1 MSTDIWE
8 LKESSEARETAENND
23 FKMVTFSL
31 GGKDYGIDIMKVK
44 EILKVNKFTYVP
56 NSEKYVKGVYNLRG
70 DIISII
76 DFRKMFGVT
85 EKQKDDDL
93 EDIIVLN
100 LDENRIGVI
109 VDTISKVI
117 ALPSETIKEPHPIFS
132 NINIKYIMG
141 IVEKG
146 TSIYLILDVERILG
160 TDSEEEND
168 EDEIN
173 EGPVFGND
181 YSENNYSKDDIEDTP
196 PEQVEIKDNSASE
209 KKEIEDINKKF
220 IIDTLKTFKNFH
232 ITDVNK
238 KWFDIRFTEWVDYRR
253 KSGDNIQLSS
263 EDDADLFINAY
274 YSYCKD
280 KLYTQEYA
288 ERISAVLPENKTGNL
303 SVWSIGC
310 GKGENTYSFTAL
322 LKNRNPDAVIKVWA
336 NDKELISISNAP
348 NLLVDGSNAPDY
360 ISRYITEAR
369 EGSSF
374 SSELKDIIYFEYHD
388 VKNHNPYPEVD
399 IIYCRDIFSFYD
411 YNEQL
416 QIISEIFEKLK
427 NGGILILGEN
437 EEIVFDGLVPDEI
450 NGIRFY
456 KKLNVD

>member
-8 LKESSEARETAENND
+8 LKESSETRETAENND

-31 GGKDYGIDIMKVK
+31 GGKDYGIDIMRVK

-76 DFRKMFGVT
+76 DFRKMFGVP
-85 EKQKDDDL
+85 EKQKEDDL

-109 VDTISKVI
+109 VDSINKVI

-146 TSIYLILDVERILG
+146 PSIYLILDVERILG
-160 TDSEEEND
+160 TDA
-168 EDEIN
+168 EDESAEDDVIDSS
-173 EGPVFGND
+173 D
-181 YSENNYSKDDIEDTP
+181 YSIDYPEKDYSKAEVEETSSVP
-196 PEQVEIKDNSASE
+196 QRAEKAAEQ
-209 KKEIEDINKKF
+209 KEIEDINKKF

-232 ITDVNK
+232 VTDVNK
-238 KWFDIRFTEWVDYRR
+238 KWFARRFSEWVEYRHS
-253 KSGDNIQLSS
+253 SGDNIQLTS
-263 EDDADLFINAY
+263 EDDAELFIAAY
-274 YSYCKD
+274 YSSYKD
-280 KLYTQEYA
+280 KLYTQDYA
-288 ERISAVLPENKTGNL
+288 ERIGAVLPENRTGNL

-322 LKNRNPDAVIKVWA
+322 LKNRNPEAVIKVWA
-336 NDKELISISNAP
+336 NDKELISISSAP
-348 NLLVDGSNAPDY
+348 NLLVDGSNAPAY
-360 ISRYITEAR
+360 LSRYITEAR
-369 EGSSF
+369 DGSSF

-411 YNEQL
+411 YNDQL

-427 NGGILILGEN
+427 DGGILILGEN

-456 KKLNVD
+456 KKINVD

>member
-8 LKESSEARETAENND
+8 LKESTEAREAAENND

-56 NSEKYVKGVYNLRG
+56 NSEKYVRGVYNLRG

-76 DFRKMFGVT
+76 DFRKMFGVA
-85 EKQKDDDL
+85 EARKSDGL

-100 LDENRIGVI
+100 LDDKRIGVI
-109 VDTISKVI
+109 VDNINKVI

-146 TSIYLILDVERILG
+146 SSIYLILDVERILG
-160 TDSEEEND
+160 ADTEEDEEEERRIDRSYNEEYLRKETSVTKEHD
-168 EDEIN
+168 SYETTETSDREIR
-173 EGPVFGND
+173 
-181 YSENNYSKDDIEDTP
+181 
-196 PEQVEIKDNSASE
+196 
-209 KKEIEDINKKF
+209 DINKKF
-220 IIDTLKTFKNFH
+220 ITDTLLTFKKFN
-232 ITDVNK
+232 ITDINT
-238 KWFDIRFTEWVDYRR
+238 KWFNRRFEEWVDYRHN
-253 KSGDNIQLSS
+253 SGDNIQLTS
-263 EDDADLFINAY
+263 EEDADLFISAY
-274 YSYCKD
+274 YSSYRD
-280 KLYTQEYA
+280 KIFPQDYA
-288 ERISAVLPENKTGNL
+288 EKIEKILPEGKKGNL

-310 GKGENTYSFTAL
+310 GKGENTYSLTAL

-348 NLLVDGSNAPDY
+348 NIIIDGSAAPPY
-360 ISRYITEAR
+360 MKKYITEAR

-388 VKNHNPYPEVD
+388 VKNHNPYPQVD
-399 IIYCRDIFSFYD
+399 IIFCRDIFSFYD

-416 QIISEIFEKLK
+416 QILSDIYEKLK
-427 NGGILILGEN
+427 NGGILIIGEN
-437 EEIVFDGLVPDEI
+437 EEIVFDGLVPEEI

>member
-8 LKESSEARETAENND
+8 LKESSEAREAAENND

-76 DFRKMFGVT
+76 DFRKMFGVNAVR
-85 EKQKDDDL
+85 KDDDL

-100 LDENRIGVI
+100 LDDNRIGVV
-109 VDTISKVI
+109 VDSINKVI
-117 ALPSETIKEPHPIFS
+117 ALPSDTIKEPHPIFS

-160 TDSEEEND
+160 TDSEEEEAEENRIERSVYID
-168 EDEIN
+168 
-173 EGPVFGND
+173 D
-181 YSENNYSKDDIEDTP
+181 YSEKDYRIPKSEEP
-196 PEQVEIKDNSASE
+196 SAAE
-209 KKEIEDINKKF
+209 TKKGDAADQKEIDDINKKF
-220 IIDTLKTFKNFH
+220 IIDTLKTFRKFH
-232 ITDVNK
+232 VTDINK
-238 KWFDIRFTEWVDYRR
+238 KWFAERFSEWVEYRHS
-253 KSGDNIQLSS
+253 SGDNIQLAS
-263 EDDADLFINAY
+263 EEDADLFISTY
-274 YSYCKD
+274 YSSYKD
-280 KLYTQEYA
+280 KLYSQDYA
-288 ERISAVLPENKTGNL
+288 ERIGSVLPENRTGNL

-322 LKNRNPDAVIKVWA
+322 LKNRNPEAVIKVWA

-348 NLLVDGSNAPDY
+348 NLLVDGSNAPEY
-360 ISRYITEAR
+360 LSKYITEAR
-369 EGSSF
+369 DGSSF
-374 SSELKDIIYFEYHD
+374 SSELKDLIYFEYHD

-416 QIISEIFEKLK
+416 QIISDIYEKLK
-427 NGGILILGEN
+427 DGGILILGEN
-437 EEIVFDGLVPDEI
+437 EEIVFNGLVPEEI